1 MRLRKTL
8 LATLAGGALACV
20 GILTPGS
27 ASATPP
33 SATYTVSIGSNG
45 TFSAQSD
52 SPAGAFVDR
61 DGTFYFQESY
71 SGYGSTES
79 RVWQFYS
86 GSDFDSY
93 SLNSTISNS
102 VNPANSQDANN
113 NTTWRCDN
121 SPTGLSATSAGSG
134 SGYTQPNFC
143 DLIGMWVDP
152 DTGNWVGLVHNEF
165 TPQPFGDGLH
175 YDAIDY
181 AVSTDRGMTWKIEG
195 HAITSPYSTTRDDT
209 TAFPNQTYYY
219 GDGDQRLY
227 VDTASGYF
235 YVYYGSRVVPKGGV
249 GGSTGGL
256 AHVARAPISGKMATG
271 TWQKWYNGSWSQ
283 PGVGGLESNMEPVDS
298 TNPNGYTPVANDY
311 NPANTGTVDQ
321 QVAAGE
327 LPSKSPLF
335 IMNITYDAYLGLY
348 VGTPEVVSGTLP
360 QQYYVTDDLSTQKW
374 YYVGDSGSSYTQGS
388 WYRWFADSGDKW
400 NPTIVGKS
408 FRAYCSVACVN
419 NAGSLFTNETIDS
432 TAPAQPPMDTTKT
445 YTIGTSAG
453 RVLAQVSGSSATTS
467 DAAATGSALE
477 AWKFTANGDGSY
489 RITNSSTGQALGVNS
504 SATSSRAWGT
514 APTATALSGG
524 TGSVGQQWWIV
535 PVSGASGSYKLV
547 NRYSG
552 LVLALSSNTSRLAE
566 TTPTRAWT
574 DTSGSGVGGG
584 RTAAEQTLAF
594 TPATSSGAETVT
606 VANPGT
612 QTTTVNTAA
621 SLQITASDSKN
632 NALTYSATGL
642 PAGLSISSSGLI
654 SGTPSQTGTSPV
666 TVTASSGSA
675 SGSTTFTWTVS
686 PAAVNLTGTHTLTAS
701 GQALDDPNHS
711 TTAGTQLITWA
722 PNGGSNQNWVFTQQ
736 SDGSYQIQNQQ
747 SQLCMDD
754 NGGFTT
760 PGTSVIQWTCT
771 GNSNQHWTAA
781 RLPSGAY
788 TLTNVNSGLLVT
800 TASTS
805 NGALV
810 TQQTNTG
817 STLQQWTIS

>member
-8 LATLAGGALACV
+8 LAALAAGALACV
-20 GILTPGS
+20 GAVAPGS
-27 ASATPP
+27 ASAAPP

-71 SGYGSTES
+71 SGYGSS
-79 RVWQFYS
+79 DGRVWQFYS
-86 GSDFDSY
+86 GSDFDSA

-121 SPTGLSATSAGSG
+121 SPTGLASTSAGSG

-152 DTGNWVGLVHNEF
+152 DTGNWIGLVHNEF

-181 AVSTDRGMTWKIEG
+181 AVSTDRGMTWKITG
-195 HAITSPYSTTRDDT
+195 HAITSPYSTKRNDT
-209 TAFPNQTYYY
+209 TAFPNQTYNY

-271 TWQKWYNGSWSQ
+271 TWQKWYNGAWSQ
-283 PGVGGLESNMEPVDS
+283 PGVGGLESNMVPVDS
-298 TNPNGYTPVANDY
+298 TNPTGYTAPAHDY

-321 QVAAGE
+321 QVAAGQ
-327 LPSKSPLF
+327 LPAKSPLF

-348 VGTPEVVSGTLP
+348 VGTPEVVSGTQP

-374 YYVGDSGSSYTQGS
+374 YYVGNSGSAYTQGS

-419 NAGSLFTNETIDS
+419 NAGSLYTNETIDS
-432 TAPAQPPMDTTKT
+432 TAPAQPPVDTTKT

-453 RVLAQVSGSSATTS
+453 RVLAQVSGGSSVTS
-467 DAAATGSALE
+467 DAAASGSALE
-477 AWKFTANGDGSY
+477 AWQFTANGDGSY
-489 RITNSSTGQALGVNS
+489 RITNASTGQALGVTA
-504 SATSSRAWGT
+504 ATAGRAWGA

-535 PVSGASGSYKLV
+535 PVTGQSGSYKLV

-574 DTSGSGVGGG
+574 DTSGTGIGGG

-594 TPATSSGAETVT
+594 TPATSSGTETVT

-612 QTTTVNTAA
+612 QTTTVSTAV

-632 NALTYSATGL
+632 KALTYSATGL
-642 PAGLSISSSGLI
+642 PAGLSISSAGKI
-654 SGTPSQTGTSPV
+654 SGTPSATGSASV
-666 TVTASSGSA
+666 TVTASSGTA
-675 SGSTTFTWTVS
+675 TGSTTFTWTVG
-686 PAAVNLTGTHTLTAS
+686 PAAANLTGTHTLTAS

-711 TTAGTQLITWA
+711 TTTGTQLVTWS

-760 PGTSVIQWTCT
+760 AGTSVIQWTCT
-771 GNSNQHWTAA
+771 GSANQHWTAT
-781 RLPSGAY
+781 RLAGGAY
-788 TLTNVNSGLLVT
+788 TLTNVHSGLLVT
-800 TASTS
+800 TASTA

-810 TQQTNTG
+810 TQETNSG
-817 STLQQWTIS
+817 SALQQWTVG